1 MPERARDETFE
12 ERRDAG
18 VGERGVDVGQK
29 EVQARKD
36 VEDALG
42 YIPSDGASLGLDED
56 LSPKELE
63 EHQAE
68 ANKQFTMPP
77 DGLAAEKP
85 VPPHSA
91 EAASSDASE
100 ASGEYSDAPA
110 KSASREEWDAYAE
123 AHGVNP
129 SEFSNKDDLAA
140 HFGR

>member
-1 MPERARDETFE
+1 MPKEVERDETFE
-12 ERRDAG
+12 ERRDRG
-18 VGERGVDVGQK
+18 QGEPGVDVGQK

-42 YIPSDGASLGLDED
+42 YIPSDGASLGGGTD
-56 LSPKELE
+56 LSPEELA

-68 ANKQFTMPP
+68 ANKAFTMPP

-91 EAASSDASE
+91 EVASSDASE
-100 ASGEYSDAPA
+100 EDENDAPA
-110 KSASREEWDAYAE
+110 KSASREEWDEYARSK
-123 AHGVNP
+123 GVDP
-129 SEFSNKDDLAA
+129 DEFGNKDDLAA